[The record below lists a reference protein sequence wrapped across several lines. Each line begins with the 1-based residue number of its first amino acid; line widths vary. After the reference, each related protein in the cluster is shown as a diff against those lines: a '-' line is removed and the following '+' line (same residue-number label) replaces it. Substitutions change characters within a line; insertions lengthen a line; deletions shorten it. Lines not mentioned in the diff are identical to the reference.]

1 MTENNDTPDRP
12 YALDEAPSNEE
23 LGALVPEHEAPAYLG
38 VDKRE
43 FDQLVE
49 QYGIARRYRTEPAPA
64 WYYAAS
70 DLDEVKGQLAKGG
83 ESAPTSRAAGP

>member
-23 LGALVPEHEAPAYLG
+23 LGPLVTEPEAPAYLG
-38 VDKRE
+38 VEKRE

-64 WYYAAS
+64 WYYVAA
-70 DLDEVKGQLAKGG
+70 DLDEIREAIA
-83 ESAPTSRAAGP
+83 SSR